1 MPTLS
6 PSRVKRATN
15 LNQGVPLA
23 PSWHTATLVA
33 VILAVALT
41 GALLTRQ
48 GIAVPT
54 AVASNSRIA
63 SRYLPMI
70 VVAWSLLLYVC
81 RAGRPRSALRALL
94 GRGWTPHVRAGAD
107 IALGLC
113 GWLLINAVELAWMRF
128 LSAGVSASV
137 SATLPVTWVEHI
149 AWGFVA
155 ASVGFCE
162 EVVFRGYLQAQLT
175 ACTRRASAALVLQAV
190 LFALAHGEQGGM
202 AMVRIA
208 LYGLALGALA
218 RWRRSLLPGIICHVL
233 SDLASGW
240 LPR

>member
-33 VILAVALT
+33 VILAVALIGT
-41 GALLTRQ
+41 LLTRQ

-70 VVAWSLLLYVC
+70 VVEWSLLLYVC
-81 RAGRPRSALRALL
+81 RVGRPRSALRALL
-94 GRGWTPHVRAGAD
+94 GRGWMPHVRAGAD

-113 GWLLINAVELAWMRF
+113 GWLLIKAVELAWMR
-128 LSAGVSASV
+128 LLPAGVIASV
-137 SATLPVTWVEHI
+137 SATLPVTWVERI

-208 LYGLALGALA
+208 LYWLALAALA
-218 RWRRSLLPGIICHVL
+218 RWKQSLLPGIICHVL